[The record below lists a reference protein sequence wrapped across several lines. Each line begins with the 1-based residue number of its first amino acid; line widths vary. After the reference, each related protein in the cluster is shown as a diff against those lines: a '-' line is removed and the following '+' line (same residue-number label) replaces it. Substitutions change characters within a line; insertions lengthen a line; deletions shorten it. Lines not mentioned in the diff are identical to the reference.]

1 MNNHLQIVEFLVKN
15 GADVDIIA
23 SNGETALHIASS
35 CGLIEIFDFL
45 ISQKAKTDLKNA
57 RIKIEFIWFNP
68 IS

>member
-23 SNGETALHIASS
+23 SNGETSLHIASS
-35 CGLIEIFDFL
+35 SGLIEIFDFL
-45 ISQKAKTDLKNA
+45 IGQKARIDLKNA
-57 RIKIEFIWFNP
+57 RIIIVFIWFNT